1 MVTAKLQSQFS
12 NNGGHS
18 QKGRLYD
25 VDLDGWVGVQEVERR
40 TSNTRLCICECVTE
54 SSVLRQLDQGVII
67 L

>member
-18 QKGRLYD
+18 QKGGPYD
-25 VDLDGWVGVQEVERR
+25 VDLDGWVGVQEVE
-40 TSNTRLCICECVTE
+40 TSNPRLCVCECVTE

-67 L
+67 F